1 MIKVKNVTKTYKNGQ
16 EALKNISFEIEQG
29 EFVYCVGPSGS
40 GKSTLFKMM
49 AKEIEITDGS
59 IQLNQYRVERLP
71 SRQLF
76 QLRRQVGIVA
86 QEDLLLPNVS
96 CFQNIAFSLKVL
108 EKGTK
113 EIREK
118 TRQVLELV
126 DMQDYQHRMP
136 EELSVGQRKKIA
148 IARALVTDPSVLL
161 ADEPTANLDIKSA
174 VEVMKLFLKIHQKG
188 TTVLL
193 ATHDSTMVNS
203 VRQRVLELKHG
214 HLIRDDIKGGYSL
227 FSDPKDV
234 YVW

>member
-1 MIKVKNVTKTYKNGQ
+1 MIKVKNLTKTYRNGQ

-40 GKSTLFKMM
+40 GKSTLFKMI
-49 AKEIEITDGS
+49 AKETEITDGS
-59 IQLNQYRVERLP
+59 IQLNQYRVDRLP
-71 SRQLF
+71 NRHLF
-76 QLRRQVGIVA
+76 MLRRQVGIMA
-86 QEDLLLPNVS
+86 QEDLLLPHVS

-108 EKGTK
+108 GLGPK

-118 TRQVLELV
+118 TQEVLELV
-126 DMQDYQHRMP
+126 DMQAYQQRLP
-136 EELSVGQRKKIA
+136 EELSIGQRKKIV
-148 IARALVTDPSVLL
+148 IARALVTNPSIIL

-174 VEVMKLFLKIHQKG
+174 VELMKLFLKIHQKG
-188 TTVLL
+188 TTILL

-203 VRQRVLELKHG
+203 IRQRVLELKHG
-214 HLIRDDIKGGYSL
+214 HLIRDDVKGGYSL